1 MQKKRNTYLAILLAI
16 LAMTSMGLMVF
27 TREDVRSA
35 ADRDY
40 FKVIET
46 EKVDRV
52 VLGAPTGSVELKFEN
67 NRWRINEK
75 WDADV
80 QMIKVLFATL
90 RQVEPRRPVA
100 ARMKDSVVQ
109 WLAKSG
115 IRVTI
120 FEGNQTKQEFLV
132 GGNDIKTE
140 AWFLKAGDE
149 QPYLMM
155 IPGYRVYVA
164 GIFELPENGWRN
176 KRVFDFNW
184 RNFRS
189 LTATYSTDTRAGF
202 EVEMKGRYF
211 GISNMAAVDTAKLN
225 SYLDAMSL
233 LFATRFVSPDQPGI
247 DSVTILPPMTRIE
260 IKDIAGRSYGLE
272 LFPLRKKNGEIIG
285 RMADGQLVAL
295 DRRAVGEIVK
305 KRSYFVP

>member
-1 MQKKRNTYLAILLAI
+1 MAILLAI
-16 LAMTSMGLMVF
+16 LAMTSMSLMVF

-35 ADRDY
+35 VDRDY

-52 VLGAPTGSVELKFEN
+52 VLGAPTGTVELKFEN

-90 RQVEPRRPVA
+90 RQVEPRRPVP
-100 ARMKDSVVQ
+100 ARMKDSVAQ
-109 WLAKSG
+109 WLDKGG

-140 AWFLKAGDE
+140 AWFMKAGDE

-164 GIFELPENGWRN
+164 GVFELPENGWRN
-176 KRVFDFNW
+176 KRIFDFNW

-189 LTATYSTDTRAGF
+189 LTAAYSTDTRDGF
-202 EVEMKGRYF
+202 EIEMKDRYF
-211 GISNMAAVDTAKLN
+211 GIRNMGAVDTAKLN

-247 DSVTILPPMTRIE
+247 DSVTMLLPTARIE
-260 IKDIAGRSYGLE
+260 IKDIAGRIYGLDV
-272 LFPLRKKNGEIIG
+272 FPIRKKNSEIIG

-295 DRRAVGEIVK
+295 DRRVVGEVVK
-305 KRSYFVP
+305 KRNYFIP